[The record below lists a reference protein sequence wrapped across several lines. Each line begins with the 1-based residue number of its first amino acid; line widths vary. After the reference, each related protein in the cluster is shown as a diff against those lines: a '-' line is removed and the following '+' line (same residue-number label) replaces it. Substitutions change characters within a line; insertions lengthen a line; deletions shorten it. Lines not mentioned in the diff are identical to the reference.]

1 MSAHIKNAKMGTLQ
15 LPSPAMVNTHRPRSH
30 VKTRRPRTYVP
41 KRESLSMDT
50 FLSNSYNKDV
60 KRRLLCD
67 LLSYCFYF
75 LCFDLFNQQAIS
87 NRKYVSILLKI
98 DKQWKNYNRKSY
110 QELLPRLH

>member
-50 FLSNSYNKDV
+50 FLSNSYNKED
-60 KRRLLCD
+60 
-67 LLSYCFYF
+67 YCVICF
-75 LCFDLFNQQAIS
+75 LIVLFL
-87 NRKYVSILLKI
+87 VF
-98 DKQWKNYNRKSY
+98 
-110 QELLPRLH
+110 

>member
-50 FLSNSYNKDV
+50 FLSNTYNKDV

-67 LLSYCFYF
+67 LLSYCFISCVLICLINKLYQIEN
-75 LCFDLFNQQAIS
+75 LFPF
-87 NRKYVSILLKI
+87 Y
-98 DKQWKNYNRKSY
+98 
-110 QELLPRLH
+110 